1 MKNDDF
7 ILKEFLNDA
16 FNLKSHLIEFLSLEE
31 SDLEDFLRNAK
42 MNLASLHP
50 GDALGEVSDFY
61 EDIVG
66 DRHLADLAAWHISS
80 KDYIA
85 DTLRLQQRFSRDL
98 VLDFGGGIGTHALAN
113 AMSSKVE
120 HVFFVDINQTNRIF
134 VEYRAKKL
142 GVENKLTFCKTI
154 QETEISKF
162 DSIVCLDVLEHLPDP
177 ISQLDIFYKIMDSK
191 SIALF
196 NWYFYKGENNEYPFH
211 IDDNEIIEGFF
222 KKLQLNFT
230 EVFHPILITTRAY
243 KKS

>member
-85 DTLRLQQRFSRDL
+85 DTLKIQQRFSRDL

>member
-1 MKNDDF
+1 MKNDDC
-7 ILKEFLNDA
+7 ILKEFLDDA
-16 FNLKSHLIEFLSLEE
+16 FNLKSHLIEFLSIEE
-31 SDLEDFLRNAK
+31 SDLEDFLENAK

-50 GDALGEVSDFY
+50 GDALNEVSDFY
-61 EDIVG
+61 EEIVG

-120 HVFFVDINQTNRIF
+120 HVFFVDINQTNRTF
-134 VEYRAKKL
+134 VEFRAKKL

-154 QETEISKF
+154 KETEISKF

-177 ISQLDIFYKIMDSK
+177 VSQLDMFYEIMDSNC
-191 SIALF
+191 IALF

-211 IDDNEIIEGFF
+211 IDDKQVIEDFF
-222 KKLQLNFT
+222 KKLQLNFI

-243 KKS
+243 KKF